1 MESNF
6 FENIGKR
13 STRFQNVEVEAEIT
27 TKNKVVKIQKSSKG
41 TKVEVIKK

>member
-27 TKNKVVKIQKSSKG
+27 TKNKVVKIQKSAKG
-41 TKVEVIKK
+41 TKIEVVKK